1 MGSVMPEWKQGR
13 QFLHP
18 LLGAPGGRSSSL
30 WAAAC
35 QRVWLVSGLQ
45 TLLLLPRPPVSWIL
59 THTPHHPRP
68 LLGSLSLPGLSLLPR
83 HGGGTRY
90 RDQKISLTVDQI
102 TLGIPQSGCHI
113 LALFYLL
120 IFFFFFYWLC
130 FNPALLPVICFSGL
144 QARRGS
150 QNRRKQDAWRL
161 LVLGS
166 SSNCQMSDGDWW
178 TTGGSKRMN
187 LCSGCLPLWVPSWQ
201 SKKKSAEGVTAWKS
215 PWPSRDAD
223 RLCLF
228 EVQSEVTKTSW
239 FFCPEVTRTKTLV
252 EDTHPYSEGLDL
264 WFVRS
269 VISQEPQIKIIETT
283 PGLQNR
289 GNV

>member
-1 MGSVMPEWKQGR
+1 MGSVMAEWKQGR

-35 QRVWLVSGLQ
+35 QRGWLVSGLQ
-45 TLLLLPRPPVSWIL
+45 TLLLLPRPPVSWVL

-120 IFFFFFYWLC
+120 IFFFFFLL
-130 FNPALLPVICFSGL
+130 ALFQPSSASCDLFLRAS
-144 QARRGS
+144 S
-150 QNRRKQDAWRL
+150 QKRKSEQEE
-161 LVLGS
+161 
-166 SSNCQMSDGDWW
+166 
-178 TTGGSKRMN
+178 T
-187 LCSGCLPLWVPSWQ
+187 GCLKVAGL
-201 SKKKSAEGVTAWKS
+201 G
-215 PWPSRDAD
+215 
-223 RLCLF
+223 LLF
-228 EVQSEVTKTSW
+228 KLPNVW
-239 FFCPEVTRTKTLV
+239 WGLV
-252 EDTHPYSEGLDL
+252 DYG
-264 WFVRS
+264 W
-269 VISQEPQIKIIETT
+269 I
-283 PGLQNR
+283 
-289 GNV
+289 

>member
-120 IFFFFFYWLC
+120 IFFFFFTGFVSIQLC
-130 FNPALLPVICFSGL
+130 FLWFVSQGFKPEEEVRTGGNRMPEGCWSWAPL
-144 QARRGS
+144 QTAKCLMG
-150 QNRRKQDAWRL
+150 AGGL
-161 LVLGS
+161 LVDLRE
-166 SSNCQMSDGDWW
+166 W
-178 TTGGSKRMN
+178 TSAQAV
-187 LCSGCLPLWVPSWQ
+187 CHSGCLPGRA
-201 SKKKSAEGVTAWKS
+201 KKSLQKVSQPGNHLGLAEMQTG
-215 PWPSRDAD
+215 
-223 RLCLF
+223 
-228 EVQSEVTKTSW
+228 
-239 FFCPEVTRTKTLV
+239 
-252 EDTHPYSEGLDL
+252 
-264 WFVRS
+264 FVSLRFN
-269 VISQEPQIKIIETT
+269 
-283 PGLQNR
+283 LR
-289 GNV
+289 